1 VVEEVAR
8 QAGAGVGGRPV
19 RLMFEDEARFGRCQ
33 DPRRCWAPPGARPRV
48 ASQFVR
54 ESVYAYAALSPHDG
68 ALVSLVLP
76 VARTDAMQLFLAEL
90 SRRHADETILL
101 VVDGAGWH
109 WAKALVIPP
118 NVQLIAQPAH
128 SPELNPVEHLWE
140 EIREKWFAN
149 ALFADLDAMEDR
161 LVEALATLERA
172 PARVASLAGF
182 DWITTIPL
190 KAN

>member
-1 VVEEVAR
+1 MVEEVAH
-8 QAGAGVGGRPV
+8 QAAAGGGGRPV

-33 DPRRCWAPPGARPRV
+33 EPRRCWAPPGVRPRV

-54 ESVYAYAALSPHDG
+54 ESTYAYAALSPHDG

-76 VARTDAMQLFLAEL
+76 VARTDAMSLFLAEL
-90 SRRHADETILL
+90 SRRHPDDAILL

-109 WAKALVIPP
+109 WAKALVVPANIR
-118 NVQLIAQPAH
+118 LIAQPAH
-128 SPELNPVEHLWE
+128 SPELNPVEHLWD

-149 ALFADLDAMEDR
+149 ALLAGLDAVEDQ
-161 LVEALATLERA
+161 LVEALATLEGD
-172 PARVASLAGF
+172 PARIASLAGF
-182 DWITTIPL
+182 DWITAIPL